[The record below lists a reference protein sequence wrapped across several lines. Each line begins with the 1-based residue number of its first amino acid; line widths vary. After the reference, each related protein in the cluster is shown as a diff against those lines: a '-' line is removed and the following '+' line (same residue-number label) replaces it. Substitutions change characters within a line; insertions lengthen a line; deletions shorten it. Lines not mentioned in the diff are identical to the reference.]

1 MSSQP
6 GAAERLPVFVYG
18 TLRPGQ
24 GNHDRLLRGRTT
36 AEEPARLRGAVL
48 YAGPGY
54 PYAVGDPHGPREQ
67 LIRGDL
73 ITLDP
78 ARYAELL
85 AALDA
90 LEGYAPGDPRNLYER
105 VAREVLPD
113 GGGTVRA
120 WVYLTADRLARRL
133 RDVGTPLPG
142 GDWLR

>member
-6 GAAERLPVFVYG
+6 GAAARLPVFVYG

-24 GNHDRLLRGRTT
+24 GNHRRLLAGRTT

-54 PYAVGDPHGPREQ
+54 PYAVSAPAESV
-67 LIRGDL
+67 IRGDL
-73 ITLDP
+73 LTLAP

-85 AALDA
+85 AALDE

-120 WVYLTADRLARRL
+120 WVYLAADRLARRL
-133 RDVGTPLPG
+133 RDEGTPLPG